1 MSTTSKWIYKIQPHS
16 SVDTRFTFPIPIP
29 ASHTFFLS
37 ELDYRDGF
45 VHLSTGGQVPKTLER
60 FFADVPAVTLL
71 RLETDRVGAFKRIR
85 WEGDG
90 DEKFPHLYAH
100 LEGENVE
107 SFRDVFREGGD
118 WATALSK
125 GEIKGWLE

>member
-1 MSTTSKWIYKIQPHS
+1 MALRRLSTMSTQSKWIYKIQPHS

-71 RLETDRVGAFKRIR
+71 RLETERVGAFKRIR

-90 DEKFPHLYAH
+90 DESGSARIAPFTLLCELLQARGRS
-100 LEGENVE
+100 E
-107 SFRDVFREGGD
+107 
-118 WATALSK
+118 A
-125 GEIKGWLE
+125 